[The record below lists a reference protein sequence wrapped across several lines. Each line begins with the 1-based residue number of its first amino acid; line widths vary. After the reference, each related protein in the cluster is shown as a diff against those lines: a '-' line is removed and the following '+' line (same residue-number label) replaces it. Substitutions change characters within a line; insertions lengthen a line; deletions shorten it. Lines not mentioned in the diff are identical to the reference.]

1 MKSIVAMGG
10 VVWLLAT
17 GVGAQA
23 PAGTPKIL
31 VWVTAPTRDGFV
43 DTSKDIE
50 DTVNDIRKAVQ
61 AEKTIELAEGPK
73 TADLLLT
80 IVERG
85 TGSQLYGERTQV
97 THYYGG
103 TQLESLPVVAN
114 TRWISTVMEVGAY
127 KKEFAAAYTNS
138 SSSSLGAWTDDARQ
152 IVKNLRAWVSAN
164 DANIRAKRKK

>member
-1 MKSIVAMGG
+1 MKSMVAVVA
-10 VVWLLAT
+10 VVWLLAP
-17 GVGAQA
+17 GVRAQA

-43 DTSKDIE
+43 DTSKDIQ
-50 DTVNDIRKAVQ
+50 DTVNDIRKAIGD
-61 AEKTIELAEGPK
+61 EKTMDLAEGPK
-73 TADLLLT
+73 TADLILT
-80 IVERG
+80 VVERG
-85 TGSQLYGERTQV
+85 TGSQLYGQRTEV

-114 TRWISTVMEVGAY
+114 TRWISTVMEIGSY

-164 DANIRAKRKK
+164 DANIRSKRKK